1 MRRLRWDARSSP
13 LPKRPYLDT
22 ALVYLGLAVVIVA
35 IATATGGGFAR
46 ALVIAALF
54 WIVATGYGLLA
65 MRRRIA
71 RARRREKVE
80 S

>member
-1 MRRLRWDARSSP
+1 MRRLRWDTRSGP

-22 ALVYLGLAVVIVA
+22 ALVYLGLAVVIVVV
-35 IATATGGGFAR
+35 ATASGGGFAR

-54 WIVATGYGLLA
+54 WIVATGYGFLT

-71 RARRREKVE
+71 RARREEVE